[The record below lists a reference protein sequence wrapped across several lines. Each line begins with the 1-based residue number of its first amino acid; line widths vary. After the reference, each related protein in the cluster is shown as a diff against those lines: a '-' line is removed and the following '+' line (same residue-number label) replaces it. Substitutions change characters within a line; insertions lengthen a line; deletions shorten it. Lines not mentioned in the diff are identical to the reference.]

1 MTHKLAL
8 ISQPHVLPVNN
19 ALKKLEWE
27 CPVCKGEGK
36 IKVGSSYPME
46 GIIPSYRD
54 CMRCSRL
61 GKISYTWTPQVGEWV
76 LCLKSNKVHLVSRIF
91 PKYRSCIGVDHI
103 KILQLDAITPI
114 LGWEEIVRLVEKATK
129 YSFEVIIPSKR
140 TGRKAQCLIFKPW
153 VRRGIKPNGVI
164 VDERAD
170 STQVAVM
177 KAVRWLK
184 EVK

>member
-1 MTHKLAL
+1 MNYKQAL
-8 ISQPHVLPVNN
+8 IGKPHAAGVMKVLEG
-19 ALKKLEWE
+19 LEWE
-27 CPVCKGEGK
+27 CSRCKGKGRLDALGFSFPKLELRCDRCNGK
-36 IKVGSSYPME
+36 TTVK
-46 GIIPSYRD
+46 
-54 CMRCSRL
+54 
-61 GKISYTWTPQVGEWV
+61 YTWTPQVGEWV

-153 VRRGIKPNGVI
+153 VRRGIKLNGVI